1 MPGSLPAFLVEL
13 DQANKAL
20 NKNKSS
26 QLNST
31 SQRDSLR
38 ALVEKYF
45 DEIRPIVIGASE
57 IDQDVGVVDDDMQ
70 KLLMLCHKRGS
81 VKAYKQLLTKS
92 RKALIVLDARVI
104 SNATSNNDAQN
115 ENQIDS
121 KIIQTLQM
129 IVPSAA
135 LSYQQ
140 ALVDLQQE
148 NRLSWRG
155 PATDLRE
162 SLRETL
168 DYLAPDK
175 DVEKMQGYK
184 QVKDTHGPTMKQKV
198 RYILKNRGASK
209 SHSAPAE
216 TAIESIE
223 NAVGSFVRSVYTRSS
238 VSTHTPTE
246 KTEVTRIR
254 DFVRVVLCELLE
266 INT

>member
-1 MPGSLPAFLVEL
+1 MSGLLPTFLVEL
-13 DQANKAL
+13 DQANKGL
-20 NKNKSS
+20 NKNKSP

-31 SQRDSLR
+31 SQRELLR
-38 ALVEKYF
+38 ALVVKYF

-57 IDQDVGVVDDDMQ
+57 IDQDVGAVDDDMQ
-70 KLLMLCHKRGS
+70 KLLKLCHKRGS
-81 VKAYKQLLTKS
+81 VNAYKQLLTKI
-92 RKALIVLDARVI
+92 RKSLIILDARVVTTTTAN
-104 SNATSNNDAQN
+104 SKAHN
-115 ENQIDS
+115 ENHIDS
-121 KIIQTLQM
+121 QIIQTLES

-135 LSYQQ
+135 LSYRQ
-140 ALVDLQQE
+140 ALADLQQE
-148 NRLSWRG
+148 NRMSWRG

-175 DVEKMQGYK
+175 DVTKMPGYK
-184 QVKDTHGPTMKQKV
+184 QVKDTNGPTMKQKV
-198 RYILKNRGASK
+198 YYILKNRGASK

-216 TAIESIE
+216 AAIESIE

-266 INT
+266 VNT